1 MKAATRNY
9 LALVASGVLITAA
22 SPVAAAIDSV
32 ESAPPAE
39 ENSKLPE
46 SAFIG
51 EALKGSVPAKSSL
64 EAASIVEASS
74 ALPLLSSGLPPLSSG
89 LLGPGD
95 HNGDQYVAFYHDP
108 VDLDSSEPGQLFRSE
123 SVRNLQNPL
132 GINSIGPYKAERIL
146 YSSTNH
152 SGEKIQVSG
161 MVIEPKTEWDAEG
174 PRPVVAFAPG
184 TKGLADHCAASRNI
198 ADGVGD
204 YEQFF
209 FHKYLEKGYAVVL
222 TDYEGLGTPGM
233 HTYMD
238 RVSQGHTVLD
248 SIRAAQKLDGWD
260 INGNNPVFIN
270 GYSQGGG
277 AAAAAAELYDDY
289 APELNIKLATIGAA
303 PTDLTLL
310 PSVLDG
316 SLYFLFG
323 AYALLGLSNSYGED
337 LYSHLNDVGTR
348 KLQDATNTCTMGL
361 LKTAGTTVE
370 RISNDGRNVH
380 DFIDSEPFKSIL
392 AKQHIGYDAPAIP
405 VIITH
410 SRGDDVIPFSTAE
423 KLVNEWTER
432 GADVTFIPN
441 NALTHLT
448 GTNPHIIESVKA
460 IDTALRHGRGS
471 Q

>member
-22 SPVAAAIDSV
+22 SPVAGAIDSV
-32 ESAPPAE
+32 ESAPPIE
-39 ENSKLPE
+39 ENSELPE
-46 SAFIG
+46 SSFID
-51 EALKGSVPAKSSL
+51 EALKSSGPAEDSQ
-64 EAASIVEASS
+64 EAASMAEEASK
-74 ALPLLSSGLPPLSSG
+74 LPPLSSV
-89 LLGPGD
+89 LLGSGD
-95 HNGDQYVAFYHDP
+95 HIGDQYTAFYHDP

-123 SVRNLQNPL
+123 SVRNPKNPL
-132 GINSIGPYKAERIL
+132 GISNVGPYKADRIL
-146 YSSTNH
+146 YSSTNR

-161 MVIEPKTEWDAEG
+161 MVIEPKTEWGGEG

-184 TKGLADHCAASRNI
+184 TQGLADRCAASRKI

-204 YEQFF
+204 YEQFY
-209 FHKYLEKGYAVVL
+209 FHQYLKKGYAVVL

-238 RVSQGHTVLD
+238 RASQGHTVLD
-248 SIRAAQKLDGWD
+248 SIRAAQQLDGWD
-260 INGNNPVFIN
+260 INESNPVFIN

-310 PSVLDG
+310 PSALDG
-316 SLYFLFG
+316 SLYFLFE

-337 LYSHLNDVGTR
+337 LYSHLNDRGTR

-361 LKTAGTTVE
+361 LKTADTTVE
-370 RISNDGRNVH
+370 RISNDGRNVQ

-392 AKQHIGYDAPAIP
+392 AEQHIGYDAPAIP
-405 VIITH
+405 VVITH
-410 SRGDDVIPFSTAE
+410 GRGDDVIPFSTAE
-423 KLVNEWTER
+423 KLVDEWTER
-432 GADVTFIPN
+432 GTDVTFIPN
-441 NALTHLT
+441 NAHTHPT
-448 GTNPHIIESVKA
+448 GTIPHIIESVKA
-460 IDTALRHGRGS
+460 IDATLQHEKGS